1 MNVLGLMI
9 DNYMKI
15 WKLEAYI
22 ESTDDIDR
30 KDIIHELDLNL
41 NRGDGLYLELEDG
54 FKLKLHKKVKED

>member
-1 MNVLGLMI
+1 
-9 DNYMKI
+9 MKI